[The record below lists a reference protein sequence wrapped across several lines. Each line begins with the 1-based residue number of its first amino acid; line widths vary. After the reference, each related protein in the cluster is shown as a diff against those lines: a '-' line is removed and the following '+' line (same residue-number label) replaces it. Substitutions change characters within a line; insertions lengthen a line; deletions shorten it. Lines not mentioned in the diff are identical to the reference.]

1 MLRKLVLVG
10 LVGVTSL
17 IANIAAADDAVAP
30 TIAAV
35 GVTGVSFA
43 DDQSSAPVAAP
54 FALTFGEA
62 DQSRFANLT
71 STPRPSGD
79 NPFTRYEVGFVA
91 HPAANVD
98 VSVSHRD
105 GLGFNANGDIDRRSR
120 GSEIRVGSGLL
131 PMQRRASP
139 NASRWYLFAGSE
151 DQAIVWQPG
160 VRNEFGGAGSSFALQ
175 DRVEIGDRQAGITYE
190 THGIQ
195 TSLAYV
201 ERKVRFYA
209 GGQRLSEDE
218 NFTGITLTM
227 RH

>member
-30 TIAAV
+30 TVSVV
-35 GVTGVSFA
+35 GLSNVSFV
-43 DDQSSAPVAAP
+43 DGQRPTIAAP
-54 FALTFGEA
+54 FSISFEESDAP
-62 DQSRFANLT
+62 RFANLT
-71 STPRPSGD
+71 SAPLPD
-79 NPFTRYEVGFVA
+79 QDYPLTRYEVAVVA
-91 HPAANVD
+91 HPTANFD
-98 VSVSHRD
+98 VSLSHRD
-105 GLGFNANGDIDRRSR
+105 GLGFDQNGDISSRSR
-120 GSEIRVGSGLL
+120 GSEIRVGRGLL

-139 NASRWYLFAGSE
+139 NSSRWYLFAGSS
-151 DQAIVWQPG
+151 DQALIWQPG
-160 VRNEFGGAGSSFALQ
+160 VRNDFGGISSSFALQ

-195 TSLAYV
+195 ASLAYV
-201 ERKVRFYA
+201 ERKVRMYVGA
-209 GGQRLSEDE
+209 QRFTEDE